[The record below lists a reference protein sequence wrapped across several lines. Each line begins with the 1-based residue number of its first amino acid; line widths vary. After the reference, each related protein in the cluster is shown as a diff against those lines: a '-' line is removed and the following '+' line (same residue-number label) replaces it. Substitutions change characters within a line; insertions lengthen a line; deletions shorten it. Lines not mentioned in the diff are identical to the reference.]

1 MQHNPVFQETGGLK
15 PGKSAF
21 DLSHVRIFDANIGAL
36 IPVYVEDVLPGDVI
50 DLSHVHIIRSQPLV
64 TPLYHRL
71 EVFSHT
77 FFVSYR
83 ILFRDWEKFI
93 TRGSSG
99 DMVVPLPKFGES
111 QYNVNGVKVKRYG
124 LWDSFGLPIHNPA
137 TGIPADDYT
146 FNSAPPTHDL
156 FWRAY
161 WAIWRD
167 FYRDSNHQVNYPNLT
182 GDLITVPVPIGESP
196 DEMLDNLDSWLGKET
211 DGTNSMPCD
220 CLAYRCWQ
228 KDYFT
233 SALPWQQR
241 GTAPAIPL
249 QGFGAIDP
257 DSYAISNGDASSGL
271 SALFF
276 KGGSLNRMYFDQ
288 ADPNVANSINN
299 ADNFFRNMDIS
310 LTSSGISVADLRVT
324 IQTQKWM
331 ERNARGGYRY
341 NEFLAAH
348 FGVMPRDERLQRP
361 EYLGGS
367 RNPVIVSEVL
377 QNSSTDVTSPQGNMA
392 GHAMAVDQAYHGRY
406 RVLEHGVIMTIMSIM
421 PEAIY
426 QTGIPRMFTRETT
439 FDFYSPEFAHLSEA
453 EIKKREVYFSDDG
466 GTVDNARF
474 GFQACWDEYRDRQS
488 IVFGKMASSLNVW
501 HLSRLFTSCPSL
513 NETFLTTKEF
523 SETRRNSWAVPGV
536 VNNSQGQ
543 FLCQWRNIV
552 KAIRPLP
559 YISDPGMLD
568 HF

>member
-1 MQHNPVFQETGGLK
+1 MQHNPVFQQTGGLK

-21 DLSHVRIFDANIGAL
+21 DLSHVRIFDANIGTL
-36 IPVYVEDVLPGDVI
+36 VPVYVEDVLPGDVI

-71 EVFSHT
+71 EVYSHT
-77 FFVSYR
+77 FFVPYR
-83 ILFRDWEKFI
+83 IIFRDWEKFI
-93 TRGSSG
+93 SRGSSG
-99 DMVVPLPKFGES
+99 DAVVPLPKFGAV
-111 QYNVNGVKVKRYG
+111 QFGNNGVEVSRYG
-124 LWDSFGLPIHNPA
+124 LWDSFGLPIHDPA
-137 TGIPADDYT
+137 TGIPADT
-146 FNSAPPTHDL
+146 WNFFSPPPTHDL

-182 GDLITVPVPIGESP
+182 GDTITTPVSIGESP
-196 DEMLDNLDSWLGKET
+196 DEMQDQLDAWMEATT
-211 DGTNSMPCD
+211 DLTPKIPCD
-220 CLAYRCWQ
+220 YLAYRCWQ

-241 GTAPAIPL
+241 GTAPAIPIA
-249 QGFGAIDP
+249 GTASAVFPASHV
-257 DSYAISNGDASSGL
+257 DSDGEGLTPLDIAISGIDDHYRAQSADQKTNWLAYINTNTVPFTTSG
-271 SALFF
+271 
-276 KGGSLNRMYFDQ
+276 
-288 ADPNVANSINN
+288 V
-299 ADNFFRNMDIS
+299 
-310 LTSSGISVADLRVT
+310 SVADLRAT

-453 EIKKREVYFSDDG
+453 EIKKREVYFNDDG
-466 GTVDNARF
+466 GIVDNARF

-488 IVFGKMASSLNVW
+488 LVFGKMASSLNVW

-536 VNNSQGQ
+536 VSNSQGQ

-559 YISDPGMLD
+559 YISDPGLLD